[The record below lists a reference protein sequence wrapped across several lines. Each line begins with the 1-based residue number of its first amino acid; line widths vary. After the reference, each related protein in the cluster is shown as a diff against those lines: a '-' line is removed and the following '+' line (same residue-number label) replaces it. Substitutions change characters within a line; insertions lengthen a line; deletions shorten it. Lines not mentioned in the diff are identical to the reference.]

1 MSSGNEARYARNPE
15 KPGPAISGDA
25 PKNSL
30 LQRPRVF
37 VIINFMPI
45 EKTEIVIGCEIHTQL
60 LTKTKAFCA
69 CENRYGGM
77 PDTRVCPVCLGLPGA
92 MPRVS
97 KGYVELGAVAGLAL
111 NCNIA
116 RFTKFDRKH
125 YFYPDLAKGYQITQ
139 YDLPLCTDGYVDLPF
154 FHYPKDEQPGGE
166 KFRPNNFKGE
176 PCVSADKKYRR
187 VRIERIHLEEDVGK
201 SLHMEGKHSY
211 IDYNRSGTP
220 LIEIVTK
227 PDMTS
232 PEEAALFMQTVQEI
246 LRYVQVTKGNLEEG
260 NMRCDANI
268 NLNVWED
275 GKLYHTPI
283 SEIKNLNSFK
293 AIREACTYEAARQ
306 LEEFK
311 TDRQEFNPGFKVTMG
326 WDEAAGK
333 TVVQR
338 TKNSFVDYR
347 FVVEPDIKPFSVE
360 EELIERARS
369 RVGELPEAKR
379 TRFKAEFGLS
389 DFDAETLTST
399 RELSLWFEEAAK
411 NSKSAKRT
419 ANLILSEL
427 LAVLNEKNMTIGE
440 VALTPAHITELS
452 NALEENKITSKQ
464 GKEVFAKML
473 ATNKMPSEII
483 KEEGMEQ
490 VSDTG
495 LIEGLVD
502 KVLAENPKAIQD
514 FKAGKTNVVGW
525 LMGQVMKLSQGKAN
539 PKQATELLNKKLAAF

>member
-1 MSSGNEARYARNPE
+1 M
-15 KPGPAISGDA
+15 AID
-25 PKNSL
+25 KY
-30 LQRPRVF
+30 
-37 VIINFMPI
+37 
-45 EKTEIVIGCEIHTQL
+45 EIVIGCEIHTQL

-77 PDTRVCPVCLGLPGA
+77 PNTRVCPVCLGLPGA
-92 MPRVS
+92 MPRIS

-111 NCNIA
+111 NCDIA

-125 YFYPDLAKGYQITQ
+125 YFYPDLTKGYQITQ
-139 YDLPLCTDGYVDLPF
+139 YDVPLCTDGYVDLPLSHF
-154 FHYPKDEQPGGE
+154 PKDEQVGGA
-166 KFRPNNFKGE
+166 KHRPVNFKGE
-176 PCVSADKKYRR
+176 PCIIDNKYRR

-201 SLHMEGKHSY
+201 SLHLQGAHSY

-227 PDMTS
+227 PDMSS

-246 LRYVQVTKGNLEEG
+246 LRYVKVTAGNLEEG

-293 AIREACTYEAARQ
+293 AIREACTYEAKRQ
-306 LEEFK
+306 LEEFQN
-311 TDRQEFNPGFKVTMG
+311 DRQEFNAGFKVTMG
-326 WDEAAGK
+326 WDEAKGQ

-347 FVVEPDIKPFSVE
+347 FTTEPDIKPFSVNE
-360 EELIERARS
+360 EIIERAEG

-379 TRFKAEFGLS
+379 TRFKKDYGLS
-389 DFDAETLTST
+389 DFDVETLTNT
-399 RELSLWFEEAAK
+399 RELALWFEEAAEG
-411 NSKSAKRT
+411 AKDVKKV
-419 ANLILSEL
+419 ANWILAEL
-427 LAVLNEKNMTIGE
+427 LAVLNEKNITISE
-440 VALTPAHITELS
+440 VNIKPAHITELV
-452 NALEENKITSKQ
+452 NAIADKKITSAQ

-473 ATNKMPSEII
+473 ESGKMPAEII
-483 KEEGMEQ
+483 KDEGMES

-495 LIEGLVD
+495 AIEAIVD
-502 KVLAENPKAIQD
+502 QVIADNPKAVAD
-514 FKAGKTNVVGW
+514 FKGGKTNVVGW
-525 LMGQVMKLSQGKAN
+525 LMGQVMKASKGKAN
-539 PKQATELLNKKLAAF
+539 PGVATKLVTEKLAKL

>member
-1 MSSGNEARYARNPE
+1 MVE
-15 KPGPAISGDA
+15 KY
-25 PKNSL
+25 
-30 LQRPRVF
+30 
-37 VIINFMPI
+37 
-45 EKTEIVIGCEIHTQL
+45 EIVIGCEIHTQL

-111 NCNIA
+111 NCDIA
-116 RFTKFDRKH
+116 TYTKFDRKH

-139 YDLPLCTDGYVDLPF
+139 YDLPLCTDGFVDLPLRN
-154 FHYPKDEQPGGE
+154 YPKEERAGGA
-166 KFRPNNFKGE
+166 KCRTKNFIGE
-176 PCVSADKKYRR
+176 DCIIDGEYRR

-201 SLHMEGKHSY
+201 SLHLEGAHSY

-232 PEEAALFMQTVQEI
+232 PDEAALFMQTVQEI
-246 LRYVQVTKGNLEEG
+246 LRYVKVTKGNLEEG

-275 GKLYHTPI
+275 GKLFHTPI

-293 AIREACTYEAARQ
+293 AVRDACAYEAKRQ
-306 LEEFK
+306 LKEFEE
-311 TDRQEFNPGFKVTMG
+311 DRKEFNPGFKVTMG
-326 WDEAAGK
+326 WDEAKGE

-347 FVVEPDIKPFSVE
+347 FVVEPDIKPFTVSAELVE
-360 EELIERARS
+360 EAAEK
-369 RVGELPEAKR
+369 VGELPEAKR
-379 TRFKAEFGLS
+379 IRFKTDFALS

-399 RELSLWFEEAAK
+399 RELSLWFEQAAERSK
-411 NSKSAKRT
+411 NVKKT

-427 LAVLNEKNMTIGE
+427 LAVMNEKNIPIEE
-440 VALTPAHITELS
+440 VGVTPSHIAELS
-452 NALEENKITSKQ
+452 DCLEDNKITSKQ
-464 GKEVFAKML
+464 GKEVFAEML
-473 ATNKMPSEII
+473 STGKMPLQII
-483 KEEGMEQ
+483 AEKGLEQ
-490 VSDTG
+490 VSDSG
-495 LIEGLVD
+495 AIEKIVEE
-502 KVLAENPKAIQD
+502 VIAANPKAVEA
-514 FKAGKTNVVGW
+514 FKSGKTNVKGW
-525 LMGQVMKLSQGKAN
+525 LMGQVMKLSQGKAD
-539 PKQATELLNKKLAAF
+539 PKQAAALVNAKLSAL